1 MSRPAVLI
9 VDESRLLRQRLAG
22 WLKRD
27 FRVRACDSA
36 QAAIESLDRRP
47 ADWLIL
53 NPLLAANSGF
63 ELLYEIS
70 SHPDLR
76 PTRTLLLTA
85 GPQFYGSS
93 SAALARLNVAATATW
108 AGLNRQLLCQLLAG
122 DSRRRGGR
130 RWFGR

>member
-9 VDESRLLRQRLAG
+9 VEESRLLRERLAG

-36 QAAIESLDRRP
+36 QSAIESLDRRP
-47 ADWLIL
+47 ADWMVL
-53 NPLLAANSGF
+53 NPLLASNSGF

-76 PTRTLLLTA
+76 RTKTILLTP
-85 GPQFYGSS
+85 GPQSYGSS
-93 SAALARLNVAATATW
+93 RAALARLNVTAVATW
-108 AGLNRQLLCQLLAG
+108 AGLNRKFLRQLLADG
-122 DSRRRGGR
+122 RRRGGR